1 MSDIKRM
8 AIFAQV
14 VKTGS
19 FSGAARRLGIARSA
33 ISRHIAALEEE
44 YATRLLNRT
53 TRRLNLTEAGR
64 IYYESCVKILAEA
77 EAVAQRIQQSREKPR
92 GTLKIA
98 GPSSFGPQLA
108 RLATEFR
115 KQHSALTIELRLD
128 DRVVDMVDEG
138 IDVSIRVGWLE
149 DSRLIASRICDA
161 PRILCAS
168 PAYLEHHGRPQNPS
182 QLTKHHC
189 IIFTLLPTPHQWRFS
204 RGNNR
209 ETIQIH
215 SPFLTN
221 SAIAVRALV
230 LNGAGIAPLSR
241 FLVNEDIRNGKLEHL
256 LPEYDC
262 GSAGIYAVYQD
273 RRYKQPKV
281 RLFIDFIKERLPRL
295 L

>member
-8 AIFAQV
+8 AIFVQV
-14 VKTGS
+14 VETGS

-33 ISRHIAALEEE
+33 ISRHITALEEKYE
-44 YATRLLNRT
+44 TRLLNRT

-77 EAVAQRIQQSREKPR
+77 EAVTQRIQQSREKPR

-98 GPSSFGPQLA
+98 GPTSFGSQLA
-108 RLATEFR
+108 KLVTEFR
-115 KQHSALTIELRLD
+115 KHHSALTIELQLD
-128 DRVVDMVDEG
+128 DRIVDMVEEG

-149 DSRLIASRICDA
+149 DSRLIASRICDS

-168 PAYLEHHGRPQNPS
+168 PAYLELHGRPQNPS

-209 ETIQIH
+209 ETIHIH

-221 SAIAVRALV
+221 SAMAVRGLV

-241 FLVNEDIRNGKLEHL
+241 FLVNEDIRDGKLEHL

-281 RLFIDFIKERLPRL
+281 RLFIDYIKERLPHL

>member
-14 VKTGS
+14 VETGS

-33 ISRHIAALEEE
+33 ISRHITALEEKFE
-44 YATRLLNRT
+44 ARLLNRT
-53 TRRLNLTEAGR
+53 TRRLNLTDAGR
-64 IYYESCVKILAEA
+64 IYYESCVKILAET
-77 EAVAQRIQQSREKPR
+77 EAVTQRIQQSREKPR

-98 GPSSFGPQLA
+98 GPTSFGPQLA
-108 RLATEFR
+108 TLVTEFR
-115 KQHSALTIELRLD
+115 KHHSALTIELRLD
-128 DRVVDMVDEG
+128 DRVVDMVEEG
-138 IDVSIRVGWLE
+138 IDLSIRVGWLE
-149 DSRLIASRICDA
+149 DSRLIARRICDS
-161 PRILCAS
+161 PRMLCAS
-168 PAYLEHHGRPQNPS
+168 PAYLDLHGRPQKPS

-189 IIFTLLPTPHQWRFS
+189 IIFTLLPTPHQWQFS
-204 RGNNR
+204 RGKCH
-209 ETIQIH
+209 ETIHIH

-221 SAIAVRALV
+221 SAIAMRGLV

-241 FLVNEDIRNGKLEHL
+241 FLVNEDIRSGRLEHL
-256 LPEYDC
+256 LAEYDC

-281 RLFIDFIKERLPRL
+281 RLFIDYIKEQLPHL